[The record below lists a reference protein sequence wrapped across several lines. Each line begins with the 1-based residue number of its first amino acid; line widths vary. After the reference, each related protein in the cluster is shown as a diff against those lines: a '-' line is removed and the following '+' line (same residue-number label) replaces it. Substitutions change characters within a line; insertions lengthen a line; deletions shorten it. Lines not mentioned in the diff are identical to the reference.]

1 MTLKIDNHRLIGDQ
15 VSYRATPNCGG
26 AMTPSYLVLH
36 YTAGRSCESSVESL
50 CTRKAQGNASAHV
63 VLGRDGRIVQLA
75 PFNIVTWHAGVSQWA
90 GRVGLNSHS
99 IGIEIDNAGQ
109 LKRVGNQY
117 QAWFG
122 KVYPED
128 EVLLAAH
135 RHGGP
140 VAPWHAYTEAQIERA
155 MALAEL
161 LVEHYGLED
170 ILGHEDIAAGRK
182 IDPGPAF
189 PLSAVKS
196 RILGREND
204 SPLRYRVTAN
214 SLNIRQGPDTR
225 FETVTTPLAK
235 GTELFL
241 LEARERWSQVEVV
254 ANREIEGWVCNPFI
268 APVAGGRGAPTAIEI
283 VAEPGSPTPAPRTG
297 KESAPSAGK
306 PRRRGKKGRRAKK
319 GAPVADQ

>member
-1 MTLKIDNHRLIGDQ
+1 M
-15 VSYRATPNCGG
+15 
-26 AMTPSYLVLH
+26 
-36 YTAGRSCESSVESL
+36 
-50 CTRKAQGNASAHV
+50 
-63 VLGRDGRIVQLA
+63 
-75 PFNIVTWHAGVSQWA
+75 
-90 GRVGLNSHS
+90 
-99 IGIEIDNAGQ
+99 DNAGQ

-189 PLSAVKS
+189 PLSGGEEP
-196 RILGREND
+196 RPR
-204 SPLRYRVTAN
+204 
-214 SLNIRQGPDTR
+214 
-225 FETVTTPLAK
+225 
-235 GTELFL
+235 
-241 LEARERWSQVEVV
+241 ARERFAAALPGDGEQPEHPPG
-254 ANREIEGWVCNPFI
+254 AGHALRNGHHAARERHRTV
-268 APVAGGRGAPTAIEI
+268 
-283 VAEPGSPTPAPRTG
+283 SPRSP
-297 KESAPSAGK
+297 
-306 PRRRGKKGRRAKK
+306 
-319 GAPVADQ
+319 